1 MRTTSIVA
9 AAIAI
14 AISSPVSASTST
26 SSTSARVV
34 AVELEGVR
42 GFFVPSPIFR
52 ELDADAEEL
61 RIRRREIAALRTESD
76 RLRLALDHRTET
88 TSAALAVRDL
98 YRDALLDR
106 SAATSVTDSREL
118 WTGLG
123 FVVGVL
129 ATIAIA
135 AAVPAR

>member
-9 AAIAI
+9 AAI

-34 AVELEGVR
+34 AVELQGVR

-61 RIRRREIAALRTESD
+61 RIRRREIDALRTESD
-76 RLRLALDHRTET
+76 RLRLALAHRTET

-98 YRDALLDR
+98 YRDALRDR

-123 FVVGVL
+123 FVLGVL

>member
-1 MRTTSIVA
+1 MRTTLIAA

-14 AISSPVSASTST
+14 SSTPVSASTPT

-42 GFFVPSPIFR
+42 GFFVPSPVFR

-76 RLRLALDHRTET
+76 RLRLAIVHRTET
-88 TSAALAVRDL
+88 TSAALAIRDL
-98 YRDALLDR
+98 YRAALDDR
-106 SAATSVTDSREL
+106 SRAWPFTGSREI

-123 FVVGVL
+123 FAAGVI

-135 AAVPAR
+135 AALPAR